1 MAAPLARKYHSPP
14 SLQRGRDR
22 QTRPRLVLECRLCE
36 FHVIGPSLKCS
47 VSPEG
52 GSGFWGGGGGG
63 GRLMSIRASKG
74 RGPPARCFFF
84 IFFLVAPP
92 SSTYDARAFW
102 RCSAGLM
109 EHPWNAGIVP
119 CSAADL
125 AFAREDAPR
134 VGKLCV

>member
-52 GSGFWGGGGGG
+52 GSGFWGGGGRRQTNVHTG
-63 GRLMSIRASKG
+63 LKG
-74 RGPPARCFFF
+74 AGSSSQVLLFHFFF
-84 IFFLVAPP
+84 LWPLP
-92 SSTYDARAFW
+92 LRPTTHARFGGA
-102 RCSAGLM
+102 
-109 EHPWNAGIVP
+109 VQ
-119 CSAADL
+119 D
-125 AFAREDAPR
+125 
-134 VGKLCV
+134 